1 MATVRLAVGNLTRR
15 PARTTLTTL
24 SVTVATSFT
33 VGSPAWTKESRFAD
47 SLSRWY
53 NQDEL
58 DSLIEEWT
66 TRHDH
71 YEVMNTLQK
80 TGIAAGA
87 VLTPAELLND
97 PRVKERGTYQV
108 IERAIVGAHPYPVP
122 SAPMRLSESPVTIRR
137 PAPLLGEH
145 NDYIL
150 GELLRL
156 SKEAMK
162 SLADDQIIGTPPLN
176 I

>member
-15 PARTTLTTL
+15 SARTTLTTL
-24 SVTVATSFT
+24 SVAVATSFT
-33 VGSPAWTKESRFAD
+33 IGSPAWTKESTFAD

-80 TGIAAGA
+80 TGIAGGA

-97 PRVKERGTYQV
+97 PRVKERGTFQV
-108 IERAIVGAHPYPVP
+108 VEGAIVGAHPYPVP

-137 PAPLLGEH
+137 SAPLLGEH

-150 GELLRL
+150 GELLGL
-156 SKEAMK
+156 SKEVMK
-162 SLADDQIIGTPPLN
+162 SLADDQIIGTPPLD